1 MTTGGSLSSYI
12 STQQRAITVH
22 TRHLRDRRHTV
33 CRSSSWLSPLVR
45 GGVLSSLKFTRTPQ
59 ATRRRVYSVGL
70 EPAAMNVAGSA
81 VARVREHCAPA
92 GGTAPPQFQ
101 QLDCRTSNTGAEA
114 PSSVC
119 QRRAESPSPGGEQA
133 RASTSIT
140 ARAAQ
145 KLVAAGRDK
154 QISCSSRRASTR
166 PAACAT
172 LALLR
177 RHRRASA
184 SSSGGALARA
194 PANAANACQPLLV
207 ASSRRF
213 QIRKTTTFEPFRNS
227 VRA

>member
-1 MTTGGSLSSYI
+1 MTTGGSLSSYMYSTACHHSSHTPPETADTQCVAPRPRYPLWFVVFI
-12 STQQRAITVH
+12 SQIHAYA
-22 TRHLRDRRHTV
+22 
-33 CRSSSWLSPLVR
+33 SSHD
-45 GGVLSSLKFTRTPQ
+45 
-59 ATRRRVYSVGL
+59 
-70 EPAAMNVAGSA
+70 AGC
-81 VARVREHCAPA
+81 HCAPA

-145 KLVAAGRDK
+145 QLVAAGRDE
-154 QISCSSRRASTR
+154 QTSCSSRRASTR

-194 PANAANACQPLLV
+194 PANAANTCQPLLV

-213 QIRKTTTFEPFRNS
+213 QIRKTTTFESFRNS